1 MGYENAI
8 KLSGSRDETG
18 CRKSINRILRVTIF
32 LLFFIWSL
40 SDRDIQMIFRSAL
53 SDAFLQVSVFVA
65 FTLYVVFALEMI
77 FSFDLGIYLKKSKT
91 LQSPISS
98 LLGAL
103 PGCGGAII
111 VVTQYTRGYISFG
124 SVVAVLIATMGDAA
138 FLLLAKEPY
147 SALIVISLGIVT
159 GSISGWVV
167 DYIHGQDYLRETTCE
182 QNQEKEKEIF
192 RQGKIDHYL
201 SLVFVVIFIPGL
213 VFGILLAMQV
223 DVDNLIFA
231 STDSHVIQTFG
242 TIGGLLC
249 ILMWIVSTPPMSQ
262 VSEINYKASL
272 SFITFR
278 TLRDTIFVTSWV
290 VMGFIGF
297 ELAMY
302 LFDANLESWT
312 NSWTPLLPLIAIVI
326 GFIPGCG
333 PQIIT
338 TSLYLAGVIPFSAQI
353 GNAISN
359 DGDALFPAIA
369 LAPKA
374 AFYATLYSTIPALIL
389 SYAYYFLVELPH

>member
-1 MGYENAI
+1 M
-8 KLSGSRDETG
+8 
-18 CRKSINRILRVTIF
+18 
-32 LLFFIWSL
+32 
-40 SDRDIQMIFRSAL
+40 
-53 SDAFLQVSVFVA
+53 VF
-65 FTLYVVFALEMI
+65 
-77 FSFDLGIYLKKSKT
+77 
-91 LQSPISS
+91 
-98 LLGAL
+98 
-103 PGCGGAII
+103 
-111 VVTQYTRGYISFG
+111 
-124 SVVAVLIATMGDAA
+124 
-138 FLLLAKEPY
+138 
-147 SALIVISLGIVT
+147 
-159 GSISGWVV
+159 
-167 DYIHGQDYLRETTCE
+167 
-182 QNQEKEKEIF
+182 
-192 RQGKIDHYL
+192 
-201 SLVFVVIFIPGL
+201 FIPGL

-312 NSWTPLLPLIAIVI
+312 NSWTPLLPLIAIAI

-338 TSLYLAGVIPFSAQI
+338 TSLYLAGIIPFSAQI